1 MTDREVTPTSLLFPT
16 GQPKQLAEE
25 QPGCFP
31 DLGLDQIVTDV
42 LGDDPLELAPVFWTA
57 ADAPTVEYRHGVFSD
72 LDTPEVIAACRT
84 FVAGMAAVREALGL
98 ARRLRYPRQAQR
110 VLLDAARQYAGV
122 VGTAADALTR
132 CPLRSEALQAA
143 AQVLAEY
150 VRSEPFTRLSMDAR
164 SVAAQLDAVKY
175 DFHIQGGSVTVLAD
189 ASGTDQS
196 AAVAG
201 AFARFK
207 ETDAGSHRTRFV
219 DTVEMNRVEA
229 GVLDLVAEV
238 FPSAFQALERFAGE
252 HAAFLA
258 TTVARYERGLHLYLS
273 VLDHLKAAAG
283 ETLPTCLPE
292 LTTDRSVQV
301 VDGYDL
307 QLAAQ
312 PKTRASIVPNDIR
325 LAPGEQFLVVTGANQ
340 GGKST
345 FARVFGQLHWMAA
358 LGFPVAARTARLA
371 RFDLLLTHFER
382 QEDLALLR
390 GRLEDDLIRVRD
402 ILERVT
408 SNSIVIANELF
419 SSTTAQDA
427 LSLNERVLHALLDA
441 GAIGVTVTFL
451 DELAVMT
458 PSVVSVV
465 AEVAADDPTRR
476 TFRIVRR
483 PPDGLAHATAIAEKY
498 GLSPQRIRERVLS

>member
-1 MTDREVTPTSLLFPT
+1 MNDREVTPTSLLFSP
-16 GQPKQLAEE
+16 GQSKRLSEK

-42 LGDDPLELAPVFWTA
+42 LGDDPLELAPVFWTV
-57 ADAPTVEYRHGVFSD
+57 ADAATVQYRHGVFAD
-72 LDTPEVIAACRT
+72 LDTPEVIAACRA
-84 FVAGMAAVREALGL
+84 FVAGMAAVRESLGL
-98 ARRLRYPRQAQR
+98 ARRLRYPRQGQR
-110 VLLDAARQYAGV
+110 VLLDAARRYADV
-122 VGTAADALTR
+122 VRSAADDLNK
-132 CPLRSEALQAA
+132 CPLRSEALQTA
-143 AQVLAEY
+143 AQLLVEY
-150 VRSEPFTRLSMDAR
+150 VDSGPFTRLSMDTR

-175 DFHIQGGSVTVLAD
+175 DFHIQGGSVTVAAD

-196 AAVAG
+196 AVATA

-207 ETDAGSHRTRFV
+207 ETEAGSHRTRFV

-238 FPSAFQALERFAGE
+238 FPSAFQALDRFAGE
-252 HAAFLA
+252 HAAFLDR
-258 TTVARYERGLHLYLS
+258 TVAGFERGLHLYLS
-273 VLDHLKAAAG
+273 VLDHLQAAAG
-283 ETLPTCLPE
+283 TALSTCLPE
-292 LTTDRSVQV
+292 LTADRSVQV

-312 PKTRASIVPNDIR
+312 PDRRVSIVPNDIR
-325 LAPGEQFLVVTGANQ
+325 LVPGEQFLVVTGANQ

-358 LGFPVAARTARLA
+358 IGFPVAARTARLA

-408 SNSIVIANELF
+408 SDSIVIANELF

-427 LSLNERVLHALLDA
+427 LSLNERVLHALLEA
-441 GAIGVTVTFL
+441 RAIGVTVTFL
-451 DELAVMT
+451 DELAVMA
-458 PSVVSVV
+458 PPMVSVV
-465 AEVAADDPTRR
+465 AEVAADDPTHR

>member
-1 MTDREVTPTSLLFPT
+1 MTDREVTPTSLLFPP
-16 GQPKQLAEE
+16 GPPKQLAEE

-42 LGDDPLELAPVFWTA
+42 LGDDPLELAAVFWTV
-57 ADAPTVEYRHGVFSD
+57 ADAATVEYRHGVFAD
-72 LDTPEVIAACRT
+72 LDTPNVIAACRT
-84 FVAGMAAVREALGL
+84 FVVGMATVREALGL

-110 VLLDAARQYAGV
+110 VLLDAARRYADV
-122 VGTAADALTR
+122 VGSAADALTR
-132 CPLRSEALQAA
+132 CPLHSVALQAA

-150 VRSEPFTRLSMDAR
+150 VDSEPFTRLSMDTR
-164 SVAAQLDAVKY
+164 SVTAQLDAVKY
-175 DFHIQGGSVTVLAD
+175 GIHIQGGSVTVVAD

-196 AAVAG
+196 DAVMT

-207 ETDAGSHRTRFV
+207 HTDACSHRTRFV
-219 DTVEMNRVEA
+219 DMLEMNRVEA

-238 FPSAFQALERFAGE
+238 FPTVFQALERFAGE
-252 HAAFLA
+252 HAAFLD
-258 TTVARYERGLHLYLS
+258 TTVARYERELHLYLS
-273 VLDHLKAAAG
+273 VLDHLNAAAG
-283 ETLPTCLPE
+283 ATLPTCLPE

-312 PKTRASIVPNDIR
+312 PDTRVSIVPNDVR
-325 LAPGEQFLVVTGANQ
+325 LASGEQFLVVTGANQ

-382 QEDLALLR
+382 QEDLAQRR
-390 GRLEDDLIRVRD
+390 GRLEDDLIRVRN
-402 ILERVT
+402 ILGQVT
-408 SNSIVIANELF
+408 PDSIVIANELF

-427 LSLNERVLHALLDA
+427 LTLNERVLRKLLEA

-451 DELAVMT
+451 DELVAMT
-458 PSVVSVV
+458 PQMVSVV
-465 AEVAADDPTRR
+465 AEVAVDDPTRR

>member
-1 MTDREVTPTSLLFPT
+1 MNDREVTPTSLLFPP
-16 GQPKQLAEE
+16 GQSKQLAEE

-31 DLGLDQIVTDV
+31 DLGLDHIVTDV
-42 LGDDPLELAPVFWTA
+42 LGDDPLELAPVFWTV
-57 ADAPTVEYRHGVFSD
+57 ADAATVEYRHGVFAD

-84 FVAGMAAVREALGL
+84 FVTGMAAVRESLGL

-110 VLLDAARQYAGV
+110 VLLDAARRYAGV
-122 VGTAADALTR
+122 VSSAADDLNT
-132 CPLRSEALQAA
+132 CSLRSEALRTA

-150 VRSEPFTRLSMDAR
+150 VDSEPFTRLSMDTM
-164 SVAAQLDAVKY
+164 SITAQLDAVKY

-196 AAVAG
+196 AAVTAG
-201 AFARFK
+201 FARFK
-207 ETDAGSHRTRFV
+207 QTDAGSHRTRFV
-219 DTVEMNRVEA
+219 DTLEMNRVEA
-229 GVLDLVAEV
+229 GVPDLVAEV
-238 FPSAFQALERFAGE
+238 FPSAFQALERFVDE
-252 HAAFLA
+252 HAGFLP

-283 ETLPTCLPE
+283 TTLSTCLPE

-312 PKTRASIVPNDIR
+312 PKTRASIVPNEIR

-408 SNSIVIANELF
+408 SDSIVIANELF
-419 SSTTAQDA
+419 SSITAQDA
-427 LSLNERVLHALLDA
+427 LSLNERVLHALLEA
-441 GAIGVTVTFL
+441 RAIGVTVTFL
-451 DELAVMT
+451 DELA
-458 PSVVSVV
+458 
-465 AEVAADDPTRR
+465 
-476 TFRIVRR
+476 
-483 PPDGLAHATAIAEKY
+483 
-498 GLSPQRIRERVLS
+498 